1 MPKLAVVGFPVG
13 HSRSPAM
20 QSAALEALGLAPEW
34 SYSAVEVEPEGFEAR
49 VRDLSMDGYAGVNV
63 TVPHKHAAL
72 AMADEAS
79 EAARQIGAANTLS
92 FCADRTVADADAV
105 RPWVVADNTDA
116 GGLLA
121 ALPSTPLD
129 AHTLV
134 LGAGGAARAVV
145 WALVGEGA
153 RVEVWNRTPA
163 RADELCGDLGGRAV
177 EAPVQGD
184 YDLIVNTSS
193 AGLGGEDP
201 FAALPLEPGGFAA
214 GQLVVDMVYGERPS
228 PLLAAAEAAGAGT
241 VDGLEILVQQGA
253 LSLALWTKREPDL
266 DAMRIAAR
274 RTATE

>member
-1 MPKLAVVGFPVG
+1 
-13 HSRSPAM
+13 M

>member
-20 QSAALEALGLAPEW
+20 QGAALEALGLGSQW
-34 SYSAVEVEPEGFEAR
+34 SYGAVEVAPEHFDAK
-49 VRDLSMDGYAGVNV
+49 VRDLAMDGYAGVNV

-72 AMADEAS
+72 ALADEAS

-92 FCADRTVADADAV
+92 FLADRTAADDVVV
-105 RPWVVADNTDA
+105 RPWIRADNTDA

-121 ALPSTPLD
+121 ALPTTPLD
-129 AHTLV
+129 ARTLV

-153 RVEVWNRTPA
+153 RVEVWNRTNA
-163 RADELCGDLGGRAV
+163 RAVDLCADLGGKAV
-177 EAPVQGD
+177 EAPVQSD

-193 AGLGGEDP
+193 AGLDGEDP
-201 FAALPLEPGGFAA
+201 FAALPLQPGGFVA

-228 PLLAAAEAAGAGT
+228 PLLVAAETAGAAT

-253 LSLALWTKREPDL
+253 LSLAIWTDREPPI
-266 DAMRIAAR
+266 DAMRAAVR
-274 RTATE
+274 GVGTE